1 MARSLPGRLASARA
15 RLGLCCL
22 LAAAIRSGM
31 AAPAVQPAVQP
42 VVQPAVHPAVQADRG
57 LGARELAIVVNDDD
71 PDSVAIGEYYRRR
84 RAIPAKNVVHVRI
97 PGRPQALQP
106 ARFQAL
112 KEEIDSRL
120 EPQVQA
126 VLMLWTAPYKVGCQ
140 GITAAYTLGF
150 DAALCAHP
158 CGKGRPSRYFN
169 APGRRPFDA
178 YGMRPSMLLPIA
190 SQEAAKA
197 LVERGL
203 ASGRHREPAHA
214 WYLTTSEG
222 ARNSRAMFFPPAGP
236 IPAYGLTVHRL
247 QAELLAGAADVLVY
261 QTGKAQV
268 EGLDTVRFLPG
279 ALADHLTSHGGEL
292 LDGTQMSSLRW
303 LEAGVTASYGT
314 VGEPCNHWQK
324 FPNPGVLL
332 RHYLN
337 GDTAIEAYWKSVAWP
352 GQGVFIGEPLAAPF
366 RSFP

>member
-1 MARSLPGRLASARA
+1 MARFVPGRRAGARA
-15 RLGLCCL
+15 RLGLCCV

-31 AAPAVQPAVQP
+31 AAPAVQ
-42 VVQPAVHPAVQADRG
+42 ADRG
-57 LGARELAIVVNDDD
+57 LEARQLAIVVNDDD
-71 PDSVAIGEYYRRR
+71 ADSVAIGDYYRRR
-84 RAIPAKNVVHVRI
+84 RAIPANNVVHVRI
-97 PGRPQALQP
+97 PGRPQALDP

-112 KEEIDSRL
+112 KEAIDSRL
-120 EPQVQA
+120 GPQVQA

-169 APGRRPFDA
+169 APGRLPFDT
-178 YGMRPSMLLPIA
+178 YGMRLSMLLPIA
-190 SQEAAKA
+190 SREAAKA
-197 LVERGL
+197 LVERGV
-203 ASGRHREPAHA
+203 ASGRRARPAHA

-222 ARNSRAMFFPPAGP
+222 ARNSRALFFPRAGHLA
-236 IPAYGLTVHRL
+236 AYALTVHRL
-247 QAELLAGAADVLVY
+247 QADLLAGAADVLVY

-268 EGLDTVRFLPG
+268 DGLDTVRFLPG
-279 ALADHLTSHGGEL
+279 ALADHLTSHGGKL
-292 LDGTQMSSLRW
+292 LEGSQMSSLRW
-303 LEAGVTASYGT
+303 LEAGATASYGT

-324 FPNPGVLL
+324 FPNPSVLL
-332 RHYLN
+332 RHYLD

-366 RSFP
+366 RIFR

>member
-1 MARSLPGRLASARA
+1 MARFRRGGRAGTLACRV
-15 RLGLCCL
+15 LCCL
-22 LAAAIRSGM
+22 LLAAARPGT
-31 AAPAVQPAVQP
+31 AAPAADAV
-42 VVQPAVHPAVQADRG
+42 DG
-57 LGARELAIVVNDDD
+57 LDARHLAIVVNDDD
-71 PDSVAIGEYYRRR
+71 PDSIAIGEVYRRR
-84 RAIPAKNVVHVRI
+84 RAVPMENVVHVRI
-97 PGRPQALQP
+97 PGRPQALEP
-106 ARFQAL
+106 ARFAAL

-120 EPQVQA
+120 GPQVQA
-126 VLMLWTAPYKVGCQ
+126 VLILWTAPYKVGCQ

-158 CGKGRPSRYFN
+158 CGKGVPSRYFN
-169 APGRRPFDA
+169 APGRRPFGA
-178 YGMRPSMLLPIA
+178 QGIRLSMLLPIA
-190 SQEAAKA
+190 SQAAARA
-197 LVERGL
+197 LIERGV
-203 ASGRHREPAHA
+203 ASGRRARPAHA
-214 WYLTTSEG
+214 WYLTTSES

-236 IPAYGLTVHRL
+236 ISAYGLTVHRL

-303 LEAGVTASYGT
+303 LEAGATASYGT

-324 FPNPGVLL
+324 FPNPSVLL

-366 RSFP
+366 RILP